1 MLLKMSGLRDETEVM
16 GNQHG
21 GVETEWGISDVQVR
35 QANSYLS
42 MSLSGEKW
50 SALFSCRFP
59 LRTFAIHF
67 KCSRAFPDTMV
78 MKKVLDQQEG
88 PSFF

>member
-16 GNQHG
+16 GNKHG
-21 GVETEWGISDVQVR
+21 GVETEWGVSDVQVR

-50 SALFSCRFP
+50 SALFSC
-59 LRTFAIHF
+59 
-67 KCSRAFPDTMV
+67 
-78 MKKVLDQQEG
+78 
-88 PSFF
+88 